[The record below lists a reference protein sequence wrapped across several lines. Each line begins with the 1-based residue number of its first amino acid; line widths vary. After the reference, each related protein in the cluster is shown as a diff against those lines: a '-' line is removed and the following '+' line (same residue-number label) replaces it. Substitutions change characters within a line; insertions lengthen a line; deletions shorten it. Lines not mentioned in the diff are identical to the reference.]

1 VSEADAAMFE
11 HVRPRLFGIACRVLG
26 GRAEAEDL
34 VQDTW
39 IRWHRANRRDVRNSN
54 AFLTTATTRL
64 AINAAH
70 SARARYEAPSGAS
83 LPEPIDPAADPT
95 LAVERDEELELAV
108 RTLLEKLSPS
118 ERAVLVLRDAFD
130 YPYRQISDVLELS
143 EANAR
148 QLLVRARARLCSE
161 RRRPVSGSEH
171 RRLLAAVTAAS
182 ATADL
187 APLERLLADEVLAS
201 RPVAVAA

>member
-1 VSEADAAMFE
+1 M
-11 HVRPRLFGIACRVLG
+11 
-26 GRAEAEDL
+26 
-34 VQDTW
+34 
-39 IRWHRANRRDVRNSN
+39 
-54 AFLTTATTRL
+54 
-64 AINAAH
+64 
-70 SARARYEAPSGAS
+70 
-83 LPEPIDPAADPT
+83 
-95 LAVERDEELELAV
+95 
-108 RTLLEKLSPS
+108 
-118 ERAVLVLRDAFD
+118 LRDAFD

-171 RRLLAAVTAAS
+171 RRLLAAVTSAS